1 MKVNRLLRWS
11 VISVFVSTTL
21 VLSGCSPILGQIKKT
36 GANMALRFTENNMI
50 LPIFRLD
57 DTDMGCASGEALT
70 PLMMATM
77 GMKADPHEIGVML
90 YASAGLC
97 AEQRALEYELRYMR
111 SSRAN
116 LIDDAQDARIMQKR
130 ESELAARRQYEAYNH
145 LVAYFEVGKKS
156 PIGTKCPKFKRD
168 FDEVIYMLGLITGV
182 QAMVNDIAAQ
192 QVVGVPKDIAAKVER
207 AMKCLD
213 NNKWWGTPE
222 ATRATIWTL
231 LPGAGEGKGDPWETL
246 KQNMRIADRTGVR
259 LPYAMYAMAA
269 QAKGDEALM
278 RDALR
283 AYAATQ
289 ESAVNPNYRMIDKM
303 AFLIMQNVSDR
314 YWTEKTGSR
323 TPPGSL
329 GKFWDDKAAEKEEG
343 VEIDD
348 LL

>member
-1 MKVNRLLRWS
+1 MKVNHLLRWGAIGLFMAS
-11 VISVFVSTTL
+11 TL
-21 VLSGCSPILGQIKKT
+21 VLSGCSQVKKT
-36 GANMALRFTENNMI
+36 GANMALRFTENNLI
-50 LPIFRLD
+50 TPLFKID
-57 DTDMGCASGEALT
+57 DTAMACVNGEALT
-70 PLMMATM
+70 PLMFATT
-77 GMKADPHEIGVML
+77 GLKADANEILVL
-90 YASAGLC
+90 LNAASGLC

-130 ESELAARRQYEAYNH
+130 ESELAARRQYEAYKR
-145 LVAYFEVGKKS
+145 LEAYFEVKKKA

-168 FDEVIYMLGLITGV
+168 FDEMVYLLGMLSGV

-207 AMKCLD
+207 AMQCLD
-213 NNKWWGTPE
+213 NNKWWGAPM

-231 LPGAGEGKGDPWETL
+231 LPGAGEGKGDAWETL
-246 KQNMRIADRTGVR
+246 KQNMRLGERQGVR
-259 LPYAMYAMAA
+259 IAHAMYAMAA

-278 RDALR
+278 RDAIKMF
-283 AYAATQ
+283 AATQ
-289 ESAVNPNYRMIDKM
+289 EAASNPNFKLFDRM
-303 AFLIMQNVSDR
+303 AFQIVQNVSDR

-329 GKFWDDKAAEKEEG
+329 GKFWDDAPAQQEEG
-343 VEIDD
+343 VQIDD

>member
-11 VISVFVSTTL
+11 LISVFLTGTIL
-21 VLSGCSPILGQIKKT
+21 LSGCSQIKKT
-36 GANMALRFTENNMI
+36 GANIALRFTENNMI
-50 LPIFRLD
+50 LPLFKLD
-57 DTDMGCASGEALT
+57 DVGMGCAAGESLT
-70 PLMMATM
+70 PLMMATQ
-77 GMKADPHEIGVML
+77 GLKADPNEIGVIL

-97 AEQRALEYELRYMR
+97 AEQRALDYELRYMR
-111 SSRAN
+111 SARAN

-130 ESELAARRQYEAYNH
+130 EAELAARRQYEGFKH
-145 LVAYFEVGKKS
+145 LEAYFEGVKKA

-168 FDEVIYMLGLITGV
+168 FDELVYMLGLITGV

-192 QVVGVPKDIAAKVER
+192 QSVGVPKDIAAKVER
-207 AMKCLD
+207 AMQCLD
-213 NNKWWGTPE
+213 NTKWWGAPM

-231 LPGAGEGKGDPWETL
+231 LPGAGEGKGDPWETI
-246 KQNMRIADRTGVR
+246 KQNMRTGERGGVR
-259 LPYAMYAMAA
+259 LAHAMYAMAA

-283 AYAATQ
+283 AFAATQ
-289 ESAVNPNYRMIDKM
+289 EAASNPDYRLIDKM
-303 AFLIMQNVSDR
+303 AYQIVQNVSDR

-323 TPPGSL
+323 TPLGSI
-329 GKFWDDKAAEKEEG
+329 GKFWDDKVEQKDDG

>member
-11 VISVFVSTTL
+11 LISVFVTGTAL
-21 VLSGCSPILGQIKKT
+21 LSGCSQINKT
-36 GANMALRFTENNMI
+36 GANIALRFTENNMI
-50 LPIFRLD
+50 MPIFKID
-57 DTDMGCASGEALT
+57 DVGMGCVSGEALT
-70 PLMMATM
+70 PLMMATQ
-77 GMKADPHEIGVML
+77 GMKADPHEIGVVL

-168 FDEVIYMLGLITGV
+168 FDEIVYMLGLISGV

-192 QVVGVPKDIAAKVER
+192 NAVGVPKDIAAKVER
-207 AMKCLD
+207 AMQCLD
-213 NNKWWGTPE
+213 NNKWWGTPQ

-231 LPGAGEGKGDPWETL
+231 LPGAGEGKGDPWETI
-246 KQNMRIADRTGVR
+246 KQNMRVADRTGVR
-259 LPYAMYAMAA
+259 LPYALYVMAA
-269 QAKGDEALM
+269 QAKGDEELM
-278 RDALR
+278 RDAIK
-283 AYAATQ
+283 AFAATQ
-289 ESAVNPNYRMIDKM
+289 ESAANPDFRLIDKM
-303 AFLIMQNVSDR
+303 AFQIVQNVSDR

-329 GKFWDDKAAEKEEG
+329 GKFWDDKPVQQDDG
-343 VEIDD
+343 VQIDD

>member
-1 MKVNRLLRWS
+1 MKVNRLLRWGL
-11 VISVFVSTTL
+11 VSTFAASVAL
-21 VLSGCSPILGQIKKT
+21 LSGCSQINKV
-36 GANMALRFTENNMI
+36 GANVALRFTENHLI
-50 LPIFRLD
+50 PPVFKID
-57 DTDMGCASGEALT
+57 DVGMGCATGEALT
-70 PLMMATM
+70 PLLMATQD
-77 GMKADPHEIGVML
+77 MKADPHEIAVLL

-130 ESELAARRQYEAYNH
+130 EAELASRRQYEGYKH
-145 LVAYFEVGKKS
+145 LVAYFEVDRKS

-168 FDEVIYMLGLITGV
+168 FDEIIYMLGLVTGV

-192 QVVGVPKDIAAKVER
+192 QAVGVPQDIAAKVER
-207 AMKCLD
+207 AMQCLD
-213 NNKWWGTPE
+213 NNKWWGAPQ

-231 LPGAGEGKGDPWETL
+231 LPGAGDGKGDPWETI
-246 KQNMRIADRTGVR
+246 KQNMRVADRTGVR

-269 QAKGDEALM
+269 QAKGDEALV

-283 AYAATQ
+283 AFAATQ
-289 ESAVNPNYRMIDKM
+289 ESASNPDYRLIDRM
-303 AFLIMQNVSDR
+303 AYLIVQNVSDR

-329 GKFWDDKAAEKEEG
+329 GKFWDDKPAQQEDG
-343 VEIDD
+343 IQIDD